1 MSSEGIGGLPEGW
14 GETFSGVLGMS
25 GSLLCGFGGVGH
37 GDFCGGLVLGNV
49 GQWVLEV
56 IGSLGYIG
64 LALLLV
70 AENLFPPIP
79 SEVVLPLAGFLVG
92 RGDLSLWG
100 AIFAAT
106 FGSVAGAM
114 VLYALGRW
122 GGRRLVLRYG
132 KWLRVDEANL
142 KQAEGW
148 FRRYGDWVVLFARVI
163 PVARSIVSIPAGT
176 MKMPLLRFVVLTTL
190 GSAVWNTVLIGAGVI
205 LGANWQEVSAWMG
218 SYSDV
223 VLVVGAAAVALFLV
237 LRHFRKEDRG
247 KSSP

>member
-1 MSSEGIGGLPEGW
+1 MLND
-14 GETFSGVLGMS
+14 
-25 GSLLCGFGGVGH
+25 VGQ
-37 GDFCGGLVLGNV
+37 LVLD
-49 GQWVLEV
+49 V
-56 IGSLGYIG
+56 IGALGYLG

-106 FGSVAGAM
+106 FGSVAGAL

-132 KWLRVDEANL
+132 RWLRVDEKAL
-142 KQAEGW
+142 GQAEGW
-148 FRRYGDWVVLFARVI
+148 FRRYGDWVVLFARVV

-176 MKMPLLRFVVLTTL
+176 MEMPLLRFVVLTTL
-190 GSAVWNTVLIGAGVI
+190 GSAVWNSVLIGAGVA
-205 LGANWQEVSAWMG
+205 LGANWHAVSGWMG

-223 VLVVGAAAVALFLV
+223 VLVVATLAVALFL
-237 LRHFRKEDRG
+237 LMRHFRRDVSKG
-247 KSSP
+247 KNSS

>member
-1 MSSEGIGGLPEGW
+1 
-14 GETFSGVLGMS
+14 
-25 GSLLCGFGGVGH
+25 
-37 GDFCGGLVLGNV
+37 VLGNV
-49 GQWVLEV
+49 GQWVLDV
-56 IGSLGYIG
+56 IGALGYIG

-132 KWLRVDEANL
+132 KWLRVDEAGL

-148 FRRYGDWVVLFARVI
+148 IRRYGDWVVLFARVV

-176 MKMPLLRFVVLTTL
+176 MKMPLLRFVVLTTF
-190 GSAVWNTVLIGAGVI
+190 GSVVWNTVLIGAGVV
-205 LGANWQEVSAWMG
+205 LGANWQAVSGWMG
-218 SYSDV
+218 SYSDA
-223 VLVVGAAAVALFLV
+223 VLIAGAVGAALFLV
-237 LRHFRKEDRG
+237 LRHFRKRERKKG
-247 KSSP
+247 HS

>member
-1 MSSEGIGGLPEGW
+1 M
-14 GETFSGVLGMS
+14 LG
-25 GSLLCGFGGVGH
+25 
-37 GDFCGGLVLGNV
+37 DV
-49 GQWVLEV
+49 GQWVLDV
-56 IGSLGYIG
+56 IGALGYIG

-106 FGSVAGAM
+106 FGSVAGAL
-114 VLYALGRW
+114 VLYGLGRW

-132 KWLRVDEANL
+132 QWLRVDEKGL
-142 KQAEGW
+142 KDAEGW
-148 FRRYGDWVVLFARVI
+148 FRRYGDWVVLFARVV

-176 MKMPLLRFVVLTTL
+176 MKMPMLRFVLLTTL
-190 GSAVWNTVLIGAGVI
+190 GSAVWNSILIGAGVV
-205 LGANWQEVSAWMG
+205 LGANWQAVEGWMG

-223 VLVVGAAAVALFLV
+223 VLIAGTVAVALFLL
-237 LRHFRKEDRG
+237 LRHFRQGDGKRKRG
-247 KSSP
+247 S

>member
-1 MSSEGIGGLPEGW
+1 M
-14 GETFSGVLGMS
+14 LG
-25 GSLLCGFGGVGH
+25 
-37 GDFCGGLVLGNV
+37 DV
-49 GQWVLEV
+49 GQWVLDV
-56 IGSLGYIG
+56 IGALGYIG

-106 FGSVAGAM
+106 FGSVAGAL
-114 VLYALGRW
+114 VLYGLGRW

-132 KWLRVDEANL
+132 QWLRVDEKRL
-142 KQAEGW
+142 GQAEGW
-148 FRRYGDWVVLFARVI
+148 FRRYGDWVVLFARVV

-176 MKMPLLRFVVLTTL
+176 MKMPVLRFVLLTTL
-190 GSAVWNTVLIGAGVI
+190 GSAAWNSILIGAGVV
-205 LGANWQEVSAWMG
+205 LGANWQAVEGWMG

-223 VLVVGAAAVALFLV
+223 VLIVGTVAVALFLL
-237 LRHFRKEDRG
+237 LRHVTNGEQERKKR
-247 KSSP
+247 S

>member
-1 MSSEGIGGLPEGW
+1 M
-14 GETFSGVLGMS
+14 LG
-25 GSLLCGFGGVGH
+25 
-37 GDFCGGLVLGNV
+37 DV
-49 GQWVLEV
+49 GQWVLDV
-56 IGSLGYIG
+56 IGALGYIG

-106 FGSVAGAM
+106 FGSVAGAL
-114 VLYALGRW
+114 VLYGMGRW

-132 KWLRVDEANL
+132 QWLRVDEKRL
-142 KQAEGW
+142 GQAEGW
-148 FRRYGDWVVLFARVI
+148 FRRYGDWVVLFARVV

-176 MKMPLLRFVVLTTL
+176 MKMPVLRFVLLTTL
-190 GSAVWNTVLIGAGVI
+190 GSAAWNSILIGAGVV
-205 LGANWQEVSAWMG
+205 LGANWQAVEGWMG

-223 VLVVGAAAVALFLV
+223 VLIVGTVAVALFLL
-237 LRHFRKEDRG
+237 LRHVTNGEQERKKR
-247 KSSP
+247 S